1 MCTPHART
9 VFVLGRARGALSCC
23 AGGPSFIFIVLGM
36 ALCERRKFATT
47 RLYDQDGKAAWT
59 HTSGTWLD
67 LDSREASDTRP
78 QFPNTRRERGGARGT
93 EGMNGMDVISAWGRV
108 RRGPRRV
115 VTTRDVQIVSAR
127 FQLSCHTPN
136 APLLICSISA

>member
-1 MCTPHART
+1 MG
-9 VFVLGRARGALSCC
+9 L
-23 AGGPSFIFIVLGM
+23 
-36 ALCERRKFATT
+36 
-47 RLYDQDGKAAWT
+47 
-59 HTSGTWLD
+59 
-67 LDSREASDTRP
+67 
-78 QFPNTRRERGGARGT
+78 
-93 EGMNGMDVISAWGRV
+93 DVISAWGRV